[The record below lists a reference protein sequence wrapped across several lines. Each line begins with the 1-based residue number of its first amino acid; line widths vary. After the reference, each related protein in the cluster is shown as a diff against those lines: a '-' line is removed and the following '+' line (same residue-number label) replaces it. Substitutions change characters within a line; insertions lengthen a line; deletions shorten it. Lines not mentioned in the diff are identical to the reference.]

1 MADDATIEEL
11 TRAVQNL
18 TNILAQG
25 KNIDPKEVS
34 KVEMALAKARTSI
47 SSNQDATKKNT
58 DAVDKGTS
66 SVGRFAGGVSNL
78 TKRTVNLAKDLND
91 AAGAVREN
99 REDFTSLNPAIKLT
113 GDTIAKT
120 GQLTGGV
127 VDALGD
133 ALSGL

>member
-1 MADDATIEEL
+1 MADDQTIEEL

-18 TNILAQG
+18 TNVLAQG
-25 KNIDPKEVS
+25 KTVDPKEVS
-34 KVEMALAKARTSI
+34 NVEMALGKARKSI
-47 SSNQDATKKNT
+47 NSNQDATKKNT
-58 DAVDKGTS
+58 NVVDKGTS

-78 TKRTVNLAKDLND
+78 ASRTASLAKNLND
-91 AAGAVREN
+91 AADAVREN

-127 VDALGD
+127 
-133 ALSGL
+133 